1 MTAQPL
7 HNIKIFR
14 FWLPLALAWLMMA
27 VEGPLLAALI
37 ARMPEA
43 LFNLAAY
50 GVAYAFA
57 LIAEAPVIMLLSA
70 STALC
75 RGAESYRRLRRFTLA
90 LSLGVTLLLLL
101 LVLPGVFD
109 FVGLYLLGL
118 HPEVAGATRLA
129 ILFLLPWPGAIGLRR
144 FYQGVLIADGR
155 TRRVTMGTVLRMVSM
170 AAAGLTLAASGG
182 LPGAAAGSLALSC
195 GVVAE
200 ALSIRRLASPSI
212 QRLLQIDDVDQA
224 PSFREIWKFY
234 LPLALTPFIALSIQ
248 PLIVFFLGRGMDPLQ
263 SLAVLPVL
271 YGLTFVFRA
280 LGLSYQE
287 VSISLL
293 GDRLENRLAL
303 GRFAGGL
310 AVAVGACLGL
320 IAATPL
326 AVIWLRD
333 ISGLSEELV
342 RFARLPLL
350 LMVPMPVLTVG
361 LTWQRSLLVKVRKTG
376 PVSTATAIEAAA
388 ICGLM
393 AVLIAWIPLPGM
405 VLAAITLVV
414 ARLLAMLYLIP
425 YCRHIEQ
432 GLGEEL

>member
-1 MTAQPL
+1 MTNRHIL
-7 HNIKIFR
+7 R
-14 FWLPLALAWLMMA
+14 FWVPLALAWLMMA

-43 LFNLAAY
+43 VFNLAAY

-109 FVGLYLLGL
+109 LVGLQLLGL
-118 HPEVAGATRLA
+118 HPDVAEATRLA
-129 ILFLLPWPGAIGLRR
+129 IWFLLPWPGAIGLRR

-155 TRRVTMGTVLRMVSM
+155 TRRVTVGTVLRMVSM
-170 AAAGLTLAASGG
+170 AAAGVTLAAAGW

-212 QRLLQIDDVDQA
+212 QRLLLTDDRDHA
-224 PSFREIWKFY
+224 PAFREIWTFY

-248 PLIVFFLGRGMDPLQ
+248 PLIVFFLGRGMDSLQ

-287 VSISLL
+287 VAISLL
-293 GDRLENRLAL
+293 GDRLENRAVL
-303 GRFAGGL
+303 GRFAGSL
-310 AVAVGACLGL
+310 AIAVGACLGL

-326 AVIWLRD
+326 AVFWLRD
-333 ISGLSEELV
+333 ISGLSDELV

-393 AVLIAWIPLPGM
+393 TMQIAWVPLPGI
-405 VLAAITLVV
+405 VLAAIALVM
-414 ARLLAMLYLIP
+414 ARLLAMFYLLP
-425 YCRHIEQ
+425 YCRRIDV
-432 GLGEEL
+432 EESGSDHDGNK